1 MGQFD
6 FSKGVAQTAFL
17 RNPQKLVKMAEEL
30 REKFYGGNEQ
40 SKEAFEELF
49 AMVSAME
56 AEREEARE
64 NARARVELLYDRCHK
79 MRVKNQTLKAKYLA
93 LLDLYNALAEEVKD
107 RSDSSSGSSS
117 DEEEKNCNLM

>member
-1 MGQFD
+1 MGPLIDVTQID
-6 FSKGVAQTAFL
+6 HYGQTEARALFNLHFL

-30 REKFYGGNEQ
+30 REKFYGDNEQ

-79 MRVKNQTLKAKYLA
+79 MRVKNQTLKTKNQAVTKKSACDEKYQPFFM
-93 LLDLYNALAEEVKD
+93 N
-107 RSDSSSGSSS
+107 
-117 DEEEKNCNLM
+117 